1 MTDNLI
7 AEYISE
13 SYFGSYLLA
22 IALISLTLFILNQEM
37 INVFII
43 QPVKFARPAFYME
56 YIKSAFNTS
65 KFDAVINNH
74 T

>member
-7 AEYISE
+7 AVSVSE
-13 SYFGSYLLA
+13 SYFGSSLLA

-43 QPVKFARPAFYME
+43 QPVKIARPPFYME
-56 YIKSAFNTS
+56 YIKSALS
-65 KFDAVINNH
+65 KYDAVINNH